1 MVDMAVEPVHA
12 QEHALI
18 FDHLLQVGAPAHATY
33 DRPPY
38 PDMLDF
44 ARTGA
49 AVGGTSATLEKTRVL
64 AAYFRSLDNDDD
76 LRRAAVFMAGRP
88 FGQSKRRTLGL
99 GWAALSKVV
108 GAISGRDD
116 GELQGLFR
124 KHSDLGD
131 WAGEALEGRTE
142 NGDVPLEE
150 VEKTLEGIRTARGAA
165 KAAPLEELL
174 RRLHP
179 EAARFVVK
187 VVSGEMRIG
196 LSEGLVEA
204 AIAEAFGRPV
214 TQVKRVHLITGDIGE
229 TAVKVKN
236 GQLQTSTVTLFQ
248 PIRFMLASPVET
260 AAEAFGR
267 MGAAKVWTEEKYDGV
282 RCQLHHADGR
292 VELFSRDLKET
303 TSAFPELT
311 ENASRLGHAVLFDGE
326 VLAHRDGKVLRFFE
340 LQHRLGRKQVTT
352 ELRRDVPV
360 VLVIFDLLYLDGRS
374 LLDEPLE
381 ERRRLLEGLGV
392 EHPFLLARLEEA
404 TSPADLDRIFADTRE
419 RGHEGLMVKDPASP
433 YTPGRR
439 GLAWLKL
446 KRPLATLDV
455 VVTAVEWG
463 HGKRKGVLSDYTFA
477 VKDTATGRLVN
488 VGKAYTGLTDAEIA
502 EMTKLFLSLTVDDRG
517 WARMVKPE
525 VVLEVAFDSIQ
536 HSNRHASGY
545 ALRFPRIVRI
555 RDDKP
560 VDEIDTL
567 QRVTELYE
575 RYFGAQTE
583 ASLSEVAEA
592 IIPTRPGPRRGPGR
606 PPHGVGR

>member
-1 MVDMAVEPVHA
+1 MTSEAVDA
-12 QEHALI
+12 QEHSPFL
-18 FDHLLQVGAPAHATY
+18 DELLQIGTPPHPTY

-44 ARTGA
+44 ARAGA
-49 AVGGTSATLEKTRVL
+49 AVGGTSATLEKTRIL
-64 AAYFRSLDNDDD
+64 AAYFRTLEDDD
-76 LRRAAVFMAGRP
+76 LRRAAIFMTGRP
-88 FGQSKRRTLGL
+88 FGPSKRRTLGL
-99 GWAALSKVV
+99 GWTALSKVV

-116 GELQGLFR
+116 DELQDLFR

-131 WAGEALEGRTE
+131 WAGEALAGRTQNE
-142 NGDVPLEE
+142 DVPLEE
-150 VEKTLEGIRTARGAA
+150 VERTLEAIRTARGAA
-165 KAAPLEELL
+165 KAAPLEKLL

-187 VVSGEMRIG
+187 VISSEMRIG

-204 AIAEAFGRPV
+204 AIAEAFALPV

-229 TAVKVKN
+229 TAVKVKH
-236 GQLQTSTVTLFQ
+236 GQIETSTVTLFQ
-248 PIRFMLASPVET
+248 PVRFMLASPVET
-260 AAEAFGR
+260 AAEAFER
-267 MGAAKVWTEEKYDGV
+267 MGAEKVWTEEKYDGV

-303 TSAFPELT
+303 TSAFPELA
-311 ENASRLGHAVLFDGE
+311 ESAPGLKHSVLFDGE
-326 VLAHRDGKVLRFFE
+326 VLAHRDGRVLRFFE
-340 LQHRLGRKQVTT
+340 LQHRLGRKQVTS
-352 ELRRDVPV
+352 ELRREVPV
-360 VLVIFDLLYLDGRS
+360 VLVIFDLLHLDGRT

-404 TSPADLDRIFADTRE
+404 TSPDDLDRIFADTRE

-502 EMTKLFLSLTVDDRG
+502 DMTARFLAITTDDHG
-517 WARMVKPE
+517 WARMVRPE

-536 HSNRHASGY
+536 HSGRHASGY

-560 VDEIDTL
+560 VEEIDTL
-567 QRVTELYE
+567 ERVTELYE
-575 RYFGAQTE
+575 RYFGARTQT
-583 ASLSEVAEA
+583 SLSEVAGVDL
-592 IIPTRPGPRRGPGR
+592 PTPASRDLPAGRGGQAKT
-606 PPHGVGR
+606 